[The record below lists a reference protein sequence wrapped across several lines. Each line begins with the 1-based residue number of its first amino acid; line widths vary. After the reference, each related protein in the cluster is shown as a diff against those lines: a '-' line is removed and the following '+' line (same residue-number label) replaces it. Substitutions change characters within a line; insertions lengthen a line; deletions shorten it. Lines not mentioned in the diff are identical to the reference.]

1 MKENCLDVKWRG
13 KKWEIVFYSSTSIS
27 TRRRW
32 REGLVPQLVNRSKEE
47 GRTGGGGVGEA
58 GSGGRWVV
66 LDGSLLPHQLETLL
80 TLCDSDRL
88 IKLSNGRNIP
98 IDSGYRFILEVCVH
112 CMHCGPYYQWQ
123 ENFHDSMENF
133 YLLKNLLQFVF
144 TL

>member
-13 KKWEIVFYSSTSIS
+13 KKWEFTFYSSTSIS
-27 TRRRW
+27 VIPTCRRW
-32 REGLVPQLVNRSKEE
+32 QEGLVPQLVNKSKEE

-66 LDGSLLPHQLETLL
+66 LDGPLSPHQLETLL
-80 TLCDSDRL
+80 TLCDSDRV

-98 IDSGYRFILEVCVH
+98 IDSAYRFILEVCVH

-123 ENFHDSMENF
+123 TFGGENFHDSIIIC
-133 YLLKNLLQFVF
+133 
-144 TL
+144 